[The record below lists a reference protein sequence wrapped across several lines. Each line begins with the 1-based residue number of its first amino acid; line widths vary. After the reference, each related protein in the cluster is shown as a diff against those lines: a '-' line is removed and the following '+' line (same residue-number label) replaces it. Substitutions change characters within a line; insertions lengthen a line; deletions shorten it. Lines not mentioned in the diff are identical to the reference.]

1 MSYYQDFINITQF
14 SLDQLDNTTELQNY
28 FKKIKLD
35 KSAFFQDLYVTRRLP
50 EDELEN
56 SILKYQKP
64 IIVYGFPGV
73 GKTSLVLKVL
83 YYLDKEKKKNIIC
96 FYFDFGN
103 RQVLTKSK
111 IEETKFNINKWLDIE
126 LRRQIKSYILNLNI
140 SNGDIVKYLF
150 QKINKD
156 FIFNPIFQDNLSEL
170 HSEYK
175 DEEMDNDFESWF
187 FEGIDNKVESIM
199 KKYRNLQSS
208 LTITDYLYYLSTFQ
222 NNNIVILF
230 YDNTD
235 SIHEIELR
243 QNFYKYMNL
252 QCGLYGNYSKII
264 VTSRIYNIFP
274 SDVPDQGSHNYQR
287 IRVDY
292 REFIDIIKFDEE
304 KRKVIKIKN
313 LCNEIDEFQIK
324 LRIEQ
329 ENMKI
334 YAEDILRKRIKFID
348 NINKKDNEKNTVD
361 ILYSEIL
368 KNKHIYVALFSL
380 ANYNRRNMFKYL
392 GYFIKYLINDLEVK
406 NLDSYGYTEE
416 EISFNIESL
425 FYHWVFEC
433 EEIHSNVYDYVLD
446 TKKWYSD
453 KNNSEENNFGCSFVH
468 LLLVLIYKLSG
479 SERYSYSYKYKTK
492 IKNIIKKLKEIG
504 YNSEGDEDF
513 VKNKI
518 FDIIKCQEDYLG
530 FVETSKFLKLKD
542 PNDLDDNV
550 EIWLTPRACYILEF
564 LSLKFLFLLA
574 LCRKNEIKTSE
585 GKIFNYDDRNALSQH
600 NIKFIIEFLVKMAIM
615 HIEAMIKI
623 KDALYPLKKEN
634 WYNYYKR
641 WFCINTL
648 NNNQVDGDGDL
659 LLLNIITSHI
669 KFLNHQKKYKDY
681 NEIINEAL
689 VNKFKKLKII
699 YKNIIKDL
707 ITNNNINSI
716 RENINDLNSII
727 N

>member
-243 QNFYKYMNL
+243 QNFYKYINL

-304 KRKVIKIKN
+304 KRKVI
-313 LCNEIDEFQIK
+313 
-324 LRIEQ
+324 
-329 ENMKI
+329 NMKI

-392 GYFIKYLINDLEVK
+392 GYFIKYLINDFEVK
-406 NLDSYGYTEE
+406 
-416 EISFNIESL
+416 
-425 FYHWVFEC
+425 
-433 EEIHSNVYDYVLD
+433 
-446 TKKWYSD
+446 
-453 KNNSEENNFGCSFVH
+453 NFGCSFVH